1 MGRFVSIFK
10 PATRRARRLL
20 FAPAAALLGVL
31 LAGPAALAQTGAP
44 SADDPLA
51 AVEAYQ
57 QRLFTK
63 LSPSV
68 IFIAQGGAF
77 GSGFFID
84 DTGLA
89 LTNKHVVGK
98 AKTVSVVFQDGRKRQ
113 AEVVERARGEVDL
126 ALIQVDINASPA
138 LPLSGF
144 NDLRVGSWVGSI
156 GHGSGGIWTFS
167 TGMVSNIYA
176 SRENNSLFQTQIPL
190 NPGASGG
197 PVFDRKGRVA
207 GVVTSGMLNT
217 NSVNFAI
224 RIDVAFDT
232 LERLGKN
239 CDCLTIRAPKGVPI
253 FFDGRA
259 VGTGPRLR
267 LTPTDGPH
275 EVFVVIGGQM
285 KKKAFTYPKIRD
297 VTFE

>member
-1 MGRFVSIFK
+1 MVRFASIFN
-10 PATRRARRLL
+10 PPARRFLGLL
-20 FAPAAALLGVL
+20 FTPLAALIVAIGGGS
-31 LAGPAALAQTGAP
+31 AAFAQGTNTPPA
-44 SADDPLA
+44 DPLA

-57 QRLFTK
+57 MRLYERI
-63 LSPSV
+63 SPSV
-68 IFIAQGGAF
+68 IFIAQGGGF
-77 GSGFFID
+77 GSGFFIN

-98 AKTVSVVFQDGRKRQ
+98 AKTVTVVFQDGRKRQ
-113 AEVVERARGEVDL
+113 ATVVERAAGKVDL
-126 ALIQVDINASPA
+126 ALIQVDIKSSPA
-138 LPLSGF
+138 LKLSGF

-156 GHGSGGIWTFS
+156 GHGSGGIWTFT

-176 SRENNSLFQTQIPL
+176 SKENTSLFQTQIPL

-207 GVVTSGMLNT
+207 GVVTSGILNT

-224 RIDVAFDT
+224 RIDVAFDA
-232 LERLGKN
+232 LEKLGKN
-239 CDCLTIRAPKGVPI
+239 CDCLTIRAPEGVPI

-275 EVFVVIGGQM
+275 EAFVVIGGKM
-285 KKKAFTYPKIRD
+285 KKMAFTYPKVRD